1 MAQSAVTWVAPAPK
15 VQTHNFYATGLIQTG
30 TAAPVNLSSNQP
42 YGGAAATHS
51 LWQAGLQ
58 VSDRFIWVHV
68 QENAQNAQKH
78 AFRIGGTQDYITR

>member
-1 MAQSAVTWVAPAPK
+1 VAQPAVIWVAPAPK
-15 VQTHNFYATGLIQTG
+15 VHTHNFYATGLIQTG

-58 VSDRFIWVHV
+58 VIDRLYGCMRTKLQTM
-68 QENAQNAQKH
+68 QEKA
-78 AFRIGGTQDYITR
+78 